1 MVARGTLNPLALVRI
16 QARQDE
22 FQKLESA
29 LVIWP
34 IPLTARNSVACSGF
48 GTAKYSVGS
57 LNIVNKVIVKLT
69 KQPSLAKVLAL
80 KFPIVC

>member
-1 MVARGTLNPLALVRI
+1 
-16 QARQDE
+16 
-22 FQKLESA
+22 
-29 LVIWP
+29 VIWP
-34 IPLTARNSVACSGF
+34 IPFTAQNSVACSGF
-48 GTAKYSVGS
+48 GTTKYSVGS